1 MNIVLIGYR
10 CSGKTKVGKILAR
23 ELGMEFVDTD
33 LLIEEDSGSSI
44 ESIISEKGW
53 DHFRK
58 IERRMI
64 EEVSERDNFAIAT
77 GGGVVMDNNNVQN
90 LNRNGFI
97 VWLRGDAEVLKE
109 RMEKEQRSGKI
120 RPSLTGVDPLE
131 EINQVLN
138 VRTPLYQQ
146 TGNLMVDTS
155 LLSIKEVADTIMKN
169 LPRGLQD

>member
-10 CSGKTKVGKILAR
+10 CSGKTEVGKILAR

-33 LLIEEDSGSSI
+33 LLIEEDIGCSI

-64 EEVSERDNFAIAT
+64 EEVSERDNLAIAT
-77 GGGVVMDNNNVQN
+77 GGGVVMDKNNVQN

-155 LLSIKEVADTIMKN
+155 LLSIEEVADTIMKN
-169 LPRGLQD
+169 LPRGLQG

>member
-10 CSGKTKVGKILAR
+10 CSGKTDVGKILAR

-33 LLIEEDSGSSI
+33 LLIEEDTGCSI

-64 EEVSERDNFAIAT
+64 EEVSERDNLAIAT
-77 GGGVVMDNNNVQN
+77 GGGVVMDQNNVQN

-97 VWLRGDAEVLKE
+97 VWLEGDAEVLKE

-155 LLSIKEVADTIMKN
+155 LLSIEEVADTIMKN
-169 LPRGLQD
+169 LPRILQG